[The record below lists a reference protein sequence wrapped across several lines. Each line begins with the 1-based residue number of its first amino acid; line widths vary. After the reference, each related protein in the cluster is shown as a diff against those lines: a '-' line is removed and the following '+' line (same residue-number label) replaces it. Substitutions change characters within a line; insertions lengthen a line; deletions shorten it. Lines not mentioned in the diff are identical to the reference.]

1 MPTKP
6 QSSRIIDGMAPL
18 HPQHSAVKSAVVRPL
33 IAVAMVASAALIPS
47 CAQPG
52 ISSGG
57 MVYPATPSSP
67 QVDNYFGT
75 YVADPYR
82 WLEDLDGPDTREW
95 IEAQNDL
102 TFDYLGKI
110 KERPAIR
117 ARLEELWNYEKFGT
131 PQMEG
136 GKTFFSRNDGLQNQS
151 VLYVVDSSGA
161 EPRVL
166 LDPNTLSADGTVSL
180 SSWSP
185 SKDGKYLAYA
195 VSQGGSD
202 WMEWH
207 VRDIASGED
216 LSDHLT
222 WTKFTGASW
231 HPDSNGFY
239 YTRYPEPKGDAL
251 EEINE
256 NAAVYFHRIGAD
268 QSADS
273 LVYTRPEHPRWGYG
287 AGVSE
292 DGKWLVVSGSEGTA
306 RKNRLWARP
315 IGSNGDFI
323 DVFTNFDAAY
333 NVVGIHENVM
343 YVRTTRDAPKGK
355 AIAVDLTP
363 TGPTNERELIAEGED
378 VLQSLSYLNHSLVAR
393 WLHNAHSKVSVHG
406 LDGAVKYEM
415 DLPTVGTVGGI
426 SGKWDSPEAY
436 YSFASFTFP
445 TSIYSLDL
453 GSGNSTM
460 YRKPD
465 VDFNPEDFTA
475 EQVWYTSKDGTK
487 VPMFV
492 VRANHVKNDFTNPTL
507 LYGYG
512 GFNISLTPSFSPA
525 NLVWLEMGGVFAMP
539 NLRGGGEFGAEWH
552 QAGTVHDKQN
562 VFDDFMAA
570 ADFLCS
576 EGWTRNDLLAIR
588 GGSNGGLLVGACI
601 TQRPD
606 MFSAALPAVGVMDM
620 LRYHKFTIGWA
631 WASDYGTSENEAQFA
646 TLRKYSPVHNT
657 QPGMHYPPTLITTG
671 DHDDR
676 VVPAHSYKF
685 AAAMQRAQ
693 GGEAPILIRIE
704 TRGGHGGGK
713 PTGMILDSYADQWAF
728 LVASM
733 QFKPESFGVPAE

>member
-1 MPTKP
+1 MP
-6 QSSRIIDGMAPL
+6 
-18 HPQHSAVKSAVVRPL
+18 
-33 IAVAMVASAALIPS
+33 AAILAGATLLGS

-57 MVYPATPSSP
+57 MVYPATPSSN
-67 QVDNYFGT
+67 QVDNFFGT

-82 WLEDLDGPDTREW
+82 WLEDLDGIETRKW
-95 IEAQNDL
+95 VEAQNEL
-102 TFDYLGKI
+102 TFDYLGRI
-110 KERPAIR
+110 RERPAIR
-117 ARLEELWNYEKFGT
+117 ARLEKLWNYEKFGT
-131 PQMEG
+131 PVREG
-136 GKTFFSRNDGLQNQS
+136 GRIFFSRNDGLQNQS
-151 VLYVVDSSGA
+151 VLYVVDRGNS

-166 LDPNTLSADGTVSL
+166 LDPNTLSSDGTVSL
-180 SSWSP
+180 ASWSP

-207 VRDIASGED
+207 VRDIDSGSD
-216 LSDHLT
+216 LSDHLQ
-222 WTKFTGASW
+222 WTKFTGADW
-231 HPDSNGFY
+231 HPDSSGFY
-239 YTRYPEPKGDAL
+239 YTGYPAPKGDAL
-251 EEINE
+251 EELNE
-256 NAAVYFHRIGAD
+256 NSTVYFHRVGNE

-273 LVYTRPEHPRWGYG
+273 VVYRRPEHPRWGFG
-287 AGVSE
+287 AGVSQ
-292 DGKWLVVSGSEGTA
+292 DGKWLIVVGSEGTE

-315 IGSNGDFI
+315 IDSSGKFM
-323 DVFTNFDAAY
+323 DVYTDFDAAY
-333 NVVGIHENVM
+333 DVVGVNENVM
-343 YVRTTRDAPKGK
+343 YLRTTRDAPKGK
-355 AIAVDLTP
+355 AIAVDLTAD
-363 TGPTNERELIAEGED
+363 GPKNERELIAESGD

-393 WLHNAHSKVSVHG
+393 WLHNAYSKVSVHG
-406 LDGAVKYEM
+406 LDGGMKYEM

-426 SGKWDSPEAY
+426 SGEWDSADAW
-436 YSFASFTFP
+436 YSFTSFTFP
-445 TSIYSLDL
+445 TTIYQLDL
-453 GSGNSTM
+453 ASGDSTI
-460 YRKPD
+460 YRQPE

-492 VRANHVKNDFTNPTL
+492 VRANRIKADFTNPTL

-552 QAGTVHDKQN
+552 EAGTVHEKQN

-570 ADFLCS
+570 ANYLTTK
-576 EGWTRNDLLAIR
+576 GWTRNDLLAIR

-606 MFSAALPAVGVMDM
+606 MFAAALPAVGVMDM

-631 WASDYGTSENEAQFA
+631 WASDYGTADDEAQFA

-713 PTGMILDSYADQWAF
+713 PTSMILDSYADQWAF
-728 LVASM
+728 LVESLR
-733 QFKPESFGVPAE
+733 FKPESFGVPSE